1 MNGMFFVHETMYKKQ
16 NGGFTF
22 AQKLPQI
29 IFSLILSHVVEVIL
43 CYLSMTNTLFYEI
56 KSLPQKEKNN
66 EKIFSILD
74 CMKRKLVVFFV
85 FTFLF
90 FLFHWYFIS
99 AFCAVYQNTQVIYL
113 RDSAIS
119 ILISL
124 IDPFIIYGIICLLR
138 ILSLSKIWRKTL
150 CCVYKLSEVLP
161 LF

>member
-1 MNGMFFVHETMYKKQ
+1 MYKKQ
-16 NGGFTF
+16 NGGLTF

-29 IFSLILSHVVEVIL
+29 IFSLLVSHVVEVIL
-43 CYLSMTNTLFYEI
+43 CYLSMTDVAFYEI
-56 KSLPQKEKNN
+56 KSLPQKEKNYDN
-66 EKIFSILD
+66 IFSILD
-74 CMKRKLVVFFV
+74 CMKRKLVGFFV

-119 ILISL
+119 ILILL
-124 IDPFIIYGIICLLR
+124 IYPFIIYGIICLLR
-138 ILSLSKIWRKTL
+138 LLSLSKMCRKTL
-150 CCVYKLSEVLP
+150 CCVYKLSEALP